1 MKEQIVVNIRV
12 QQLISTCGCNGE
24 TGDISSEVNQDTTD
38 ESLGIRFVV
47 PQVSETFCSTNGKF
61 MKRKTIGL
69 HDILHII
76 AHIIRASYS
85 WSSCQSAPHW

>member
-1 MKEQIVVNIRV
+1 MKKQIVVNLRV
-12 QQLISTCGCNGE
+12 QQLMSTDGCNSD

-47 PQVSETFCSTNGKF
+47 LQVSETFCNTNGKF
-61 MKRKTIGL
+61 MKHKTIGL

-76 AHIIRASYS
+76 AHTIQASYS
-85 WSSCQSAPHW
+85 WSSHQSAPHW